1 MAIRSPG
8 ILVGE
13 KWGVMKILLFADWY
27 EPGYKAGGPIR
38 SCVNFARN
46 MREDYQVFVF
56 TSDRDLGSADAYPA
70 IRTDAWIELQEGLS
84 VYYCSPEML
93 SWQNIH
99 RQMDIILPDFMYFN
113 SMFSLKFTIYPL
125 LIGRL
130 HKRDQVTILSPRGM
144 LRESAIRFKTR
155 KKKLFLNGLRISGLH
170 RGIRF
175 HATDQTE
182 TEDIYKYFGGS
193 SAVTMVPNFP
203 GAIADDLPIPIKI
216 AGDLS
221 MIFVGRIHP
230 IKNLDFL
237 LEVLKEVSPR
247 VRLTIVGSMED
258 EDYWEKCKRIIS
270 ALPDTVK
277 VEYAGEMANRELQTV
292 AAKHHIFAL
301 PTSGENFGHA
311 IFEALALGRPVLI
324 SDQTPWRGLQ
334 AAGAGWDLPL
344 NEPGFFRAAI
354 GQAGAWGQEDYKKWC
369 GSTREY
375 IKNYIAGLN
384 LKDEYQKLF
393 S

>member
-1 MAIRSPG
+1 
-8 ILVGE
+8 L
-13 KWGVMKILLFADWY
+13 KKKILLFADWY

-56 TSDRDLGSADAYPA
+56 TSDRDLGSAEAYPA
-70 IRTDAWIELQEGLS
+70 IRTDAWMEMQEGLS

-93 SWQNIH
+93 NWQNI
-99 RQMDIILPDFMYFN
+99 RKQMDVIQPDLIYLN

-130 HKRDQVTILSPRGM
+130 YKRDQVTILSPRGM
-144 LRESAIRFKTR
+144 LRGSAIRYKTR
-155 KKKLFLNGLRISGLH
+155 KKKLFLTVLRVLGLH

-182 TEDIYKYFGGS
+182 SADIHKYFGRS
-193 SAVTMVPNFP
+193 SAVTIVPNFP
-203 GAIADDLPIPIKI
+203 GAITGDLPIPEKM

-230 IKNLDFL
+230 IKKLDFL
-237 LEVLKEVSPR
+237 LEALKEVKPG
-247 VRLTIVGSMED
+247 VRLTIVGSKED
-258 EDYWEKCKRIIS
+258 ESYWEKCKEIIS
-270 ALPDTVK
+270 GLPDTVK
-277 VEYAGEMANRELQTV
+277 VEYAGEIANRELQTV
-292 AAKHHIFAL
+292 TAKHHIFAL

-311 IFEALALGRPVLI
+311 IFEALALGKPVLI
-324 SDQTPWRGLQ
+324 SDQTPWRHLQ
-334 AAGAGWDLPL
+334 EAGAGWDLPL
-344 NEPGFFRAAI
+344 NEPGGFRAAI
-354 GQAGAWGQEDYKKWC
+354 GQAGAWGQEDYEKWC
-369 GSTREY
+369 GSTRQF
-375 IKNYIAGLN
+375 IQNYIAGLN